1 MAVCVEASQIYAA
14 DLGRHHVAYVNT
26 LRTET
31 FFNVLVVCRSLMA
44 LYQDTGQMQMVRPL
58 LLEARGYEG
67 DVACSDRSL

>member
-1 MAVCVEASQIYAA
+1 
-14 DLGRHHVAYVNT
+14 
-26 LRTET
+26 
-31 FFNVLVVCRSLMA
+31 MA